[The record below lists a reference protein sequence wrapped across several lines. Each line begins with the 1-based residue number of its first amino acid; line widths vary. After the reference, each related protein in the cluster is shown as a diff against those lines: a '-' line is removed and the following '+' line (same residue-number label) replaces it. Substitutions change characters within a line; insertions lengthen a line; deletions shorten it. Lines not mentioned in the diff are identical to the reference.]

1 MDFVQGS
8 AKVVRTDHVTAAMGR
23 RAGCRTRCSY
33 LHFWDVGERR
43 RDLDGDFVSSPGAG
57 TLEEEEGSYRKV
69 DCACILQ
76 PFWPATLEEGEGSY
90 RKMDSSAFLVT
101 SSVFGCDSDC
111 GDASCVVRES
121 M

>member
-1 MDFVQGS
+1 
-8 AKVVRTDHVTAAMGR
+8 MGR

-76 PFWPATLEEGEGSY
+76 PFEAIFHSGLRLS
-90 RKMDSSAFLVT
+90 KKVK
-101 SSVFGCDSDC
+101 
-111 GDASCVVRES
+111 VRIARWILQPFW
-121 M
+121 